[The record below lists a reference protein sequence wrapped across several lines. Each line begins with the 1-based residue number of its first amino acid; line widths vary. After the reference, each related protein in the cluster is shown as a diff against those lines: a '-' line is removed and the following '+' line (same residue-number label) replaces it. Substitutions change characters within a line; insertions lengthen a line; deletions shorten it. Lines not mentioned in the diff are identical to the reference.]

1 MTFAKDIDGGVTRP
15 EFSHLFSS
23 TAMTSP
29 SMLASGGDGGG
40 EVCTSPPPFPSNFLN
55 RKLKLK
61 TDSGWVN
68 PPQMNRGQF
77 DRLIRKLEP
86 TDVYFSASWFLNP
99 QSIDR
104 NIPIVL
110 GSDLIIDQDRVDYSE
125 VLKVQDV
132 IVRHYGMKP
141 FYTILT
147 NPVTGNYQTN
157 FGAIRIEL
165 EQDYRKRIKQ
175 IEKFK
180 KDVFHSLEGCV
191 FDPLGDIKR
200 VFRLPYSWRKYEG
213 KWYIV
218 QPKIHPID
226 KGQVM
231 ASPKTSMPLLASSFY
246 ITNRV
251 GNRFFPLL
259 HYKHQEFSKIIN
271 DASRLKDT
279 YELGDYCLF
288 VSKIDSYVTFNS
300 LISKRRCEKI
310 MKNSKC
316 E

>member
-1 MTFAKDIDGGVTRP
+1 
-15 EFSHLFSS
+15 
-23 TAMTSP
+23 
-29 SMLASGGDGGG
+29 
-40 EVCTSPPPFPSNFLN
+40 
-55 RKLKLK
+55 
-61 TDSGWVN
+61 
-68 PPQMNRGQF
+68 
-77 DRLIRKLEP
+77 
-86 TDVYFSASWFLNP
+86 
-99 QSIDR
+99 
-104 NIPIVL
+104 
-110 GSDLIIDQDRVDYSE
+110 
-125 VLKVQDV
+125 
-132 IVRHYGMKP
+132 MKP

-147 NPVTGNYQTN
+147 NPITGNYQTN

-246 ITNRV
+246 IINRV

-288 VSKIDSYVTFNS
+288 VSKRDSYVTFNS

-316 E
+316 ENKKAMLKFGKTLMRISNRVCEGKVVDFKPRLAVGVDEIGLDKLKRYLIKTTVSAKALL